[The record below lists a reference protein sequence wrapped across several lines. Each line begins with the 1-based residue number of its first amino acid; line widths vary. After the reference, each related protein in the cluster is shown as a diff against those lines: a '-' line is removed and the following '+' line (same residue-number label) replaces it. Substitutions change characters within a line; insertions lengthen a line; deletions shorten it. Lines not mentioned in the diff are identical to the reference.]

1 MTRYIRFLVVPCI
14 ALLSVLGTLLPG
26 ILRAN
31 LQAHAATASVD
42 PLVVI
47 AVDATNQGGPCS
59 ETFIANLHTPHQS
72 ITHISCPAGTIIRSI
87 TIPRSQA
94 EAQHEA
100 YIVLPPPRASRVV
113 WWQVYRQIQQL
124 MEAKG
129 HTLLQSLKQKS
140 VHPLTAC
147 GSSGS
152 ASLYWNPLGDTNY
165 YSTEQFFKT
174 SDCKHVDLE
183 VASINVHL
191 VYPYDYT
198 SWVYDLYAGGK
209 FGVPGCPTLA
219 GGTYSHSVDQ
229 LWPPGYYYEN
239 WVYEY
244 SCGYGNS
251 WYNNIGPI
259 N

>member
-1 MTRYIRFLVVPCI
+1 MTKRIRTLIVPCI

-26 ILRAN
+26 ILSLN
-31 LQAHAATASVD
+31 TPVHAATSSVD
-42 PLVVI
+42 PLVAI
-47 AVDATNQGGPCS
+47 AVDATKQGCV
-59 ETFIANLHTPHQS
+59 ETFIANLHTPQQS
-72 ITHISCPAGTIIRSI
+72 ITQIPCPDGTIIRSI
-87 TIPRSQA
+87 RIPRSQA

-100 YIVLPPPRASRVV
+100 YIVLPSSQASQTV
-113 WWQVYRQIQQL
+113 WRQVYQQIQQL

-129 HTLLQSLKQKS
+129 QTLLQSSKQKKG
-140 VHPLTAC
+140 HPLTAC

-152 ASLYWNPLGDTNY
+152 AGILWSPWSNTTY

-183 VASINVHL
+183 VASIK
-191 VYPYDYT
+191 VYPNPQEYLNW
-198 SWVYDLYAGGK
+198 SYDLYAGGN
-209 FGVPGCPTLA
+209 FGVPGCPSLV

-239 WVYEY
+239 WVFFET
-244 SCGYGNS
+244 CDPGGDA